1 MLLVDLTEGRG
12 AGFGYRLVLLA
23 RTAADANR
31 TDDFSG
37 TLERHAASEDHDAAI
52 VGSVD
57 AEEVAA
63 GLREGRQI
71 AGGNIK
77 GTGGEGFLD
86 RNVDAAEPRAVHAH
100 VSDEISAAIRD
111 GDIHW
116 LANRGRFL
124 LRGAYHFHC
133 VVQRDHREAPEKR
146 D

>member
-1 MLLVDLTEGRG
+1 MLLLDLTEGRG

-31 TDDFSG
+31 ANDFSG
-37 TLERHAASEDHDAAI
+37 TLERDAACKDHDAPV

-57 AEEVAA
+57 AIEVAA

-86 RNVDAAEPRAVHAH
+86 RNVDTAEPCAVHAH

-116 LANRGRFL
+116 LAHCGRFL
-124 LRGAYHFHC
+124 LRRAYHFHC
-133 VVQRDHREAPEKR
+133 IVQCDHR
-146 D
+146 